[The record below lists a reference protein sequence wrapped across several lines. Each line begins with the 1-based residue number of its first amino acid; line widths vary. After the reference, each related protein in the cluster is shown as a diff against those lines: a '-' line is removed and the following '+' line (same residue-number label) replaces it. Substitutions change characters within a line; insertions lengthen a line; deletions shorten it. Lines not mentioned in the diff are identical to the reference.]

1 MFRARLLPPTT
12 EQKQQKLEEKTNKF
26 FSVQLFFVST
36 QAPEFIVQVS
46 PSVTCNGL
54 LVEVLSLSCKRVV
67 KFSETL
73 FVLSFGFFRCL
84 TGALIC
90 GFMSSF
96 IIRSFNKILKKTI
109 LKKT

>member
-1 MFRARLLPPTT
+1 M
-12 EQKQQKLEEKTNKF
+12 
-26 FSVQLFFVST
+26 VST

-54 LVEVLSLSCKRVV
+54 LFEVLSFPCKRAV

-73 FVLSFGFFRCL
+73 FVLSFDFFRCL

-96 IIRSFNKILKKTI
+96 IFFSFNEILKKTI
-109 LKKT
+109 